1 MLDCW
6 QFKSDMRPS
15 FYILNEKLNQILDKY
30 EKQRA
35 LLQQQLEMEILFENR
50 PQLKINT
57 TTNASSTLSSVSS
70 GIGSSSVASS
80 IVGCGFNFPSLTS
93 SQFGVKSTTTDK
105 VAPEL
110 PKRLV
115 DNLTMNS
122 GSSGINNNNN
132 STSHN
137 DSLTSPAS
145 SSLLSILNQANSIL
159 NRKSSLD
166 KSIDPKQ
173 LPFSM
178 GRC

>member
-1 MLDCW
+1 MMLDCW

-50 PQLKINT
+50 PPQLKINT

-70 GIGSSSVASS
+70 GIGSSSMASS
-80 IVGCGFNFPSLTS
+80 IGGFNFPSLTS
-93 SQFGVKSTTTDK
+93 NQFGVKSSDK
-105 VAPEL
+105 MAPEL

-122 GSSGINNNNN
+122 MSSGSSGNSNN
-132 STSHN
+132 TSHN
-137 DSLTSPAS
+137 DSLTAPS
-145 SSLLSILNQANSIL
+145 STSLLSILNQANSIL